1 MNRTDHVSG
10 KQTDAFVATE
20 THYPAALKPDK
31 SGLSLPPTG
40 NLPVDK
46 CLLLMWEVNSGL
58 KSEDK
63 AIEETRDEYKRKESQ
78 LERRQCKKSKLMSLK
93 HKKSEQGN
101 SFC

>member
-1 MNRTDHVSG
+1 MSKLIRTNNLLDSI
-10 KQTDAFVATE
+10 T
-20 THYPAALKPDK
+20 
-31 SGLSLPPTG
+31 GLSLPPTG

-78 LERRQCKKSKLMSLK
+78 LERVKNEATVLHYFLFIKWC
-93 HKKSEQGN
+93 
-101 SFC
+101 